1 MKFKKM
7 IDLCKKRGFF
17 HLFVPTGGEQWI
29 SDGAGCYPLGDVP
42 MMDEDILCAIC
53 DIPEKAREKMRFLEG
68 EVPHNLCFDDV
79 DESESLCDEYPL
91 VFGEGK
97 DGVIPYR
104 TSQGIQFIAKKY
116 MAPLE
121 DCDRVEVYERISK
134 GGRMYFAV
142 KRGYSL
148 VALIMPYDIISEPF
162 VKDIENLA
170 ALCKVALQNQKAAH
184 GEQMRIDDHDDV
196 G

>member
-79 DESESLCDEYPL
+79 DDSEVRCEQAAIVL
-91 VFGEGK
+91 GGK
-97 DGVIPYR
+97 NSVIPYK
-104 TSQGIQFIAKKY
+104 TSQGIEFIDCKHLE
-116 MAPLE
+116 PLE
-121 DCDRVEVYERISK
+121 NSGDLEVYERLSK
-134 GGRMYFAV
+134 WGNTYFAI
-142 KRGYSL
+142 KRGLLL
-148 VALIMPYDIISEPF
+148 VALILPYTLITEPF
-162 VKDIENLA
+162 VEELKDMA
-170 ALCKVALQNQKAAH
+170 ALCEIALQNQKAAH

>member
-1 MKFKKM
+1 MRKIAVTYDEM
-7 IDLCKKRGFF
+7 LRE
-17 HLFVPTGGEQWI
+17 L
-29 SDGAGCYPLGDVP
+29 DG
-42 MMDEDILCAIC
+42 
-53 DIPEKAREKMRFLEG
+53 
-68 EVPHNLCFDDV
+68 
-79 DESESLCDEYPL
+79 LCDEYPL

-134 GGRMYFAV
+134 VGKTYFAV
-142 KRGYSL
+142 KRGCLL

-170 ALCKVALQNQKAAH
+170 ALCKVALQNRKAAEE
-184 GEQMRIDDHDDV
+184 EQLRIEYDDER
-196 G
+196 